1 MVAVIKRV
9 ASRMS
14 QQIELEEV
22 IYCCFISMITQAR
35 SGVKCLSS
43 HASIM
48 NLLLIIAL
56 SFTDSAS
63 LLYMIYHHIS
73 NVSQPLDPQAASIV
87 SHVEAADPDPRPDVL
102 KM

>member
-1 MVAVIKRV
+1 
-9 ASRMS
+9 MS
-14 QQIELEEV
+14 FQPCINHEFTPHYLPV
-22 IYCCFISMITQAR
+22 
-35 SGVKCLSS
+35 
-43 HASIM
+43 
-48 NLLLIIAL
+48 IAL